1 MRAPRRKTRG
11 TQLARSQSPRPRSV
25 RRALPANAALARNT
39 SLSDAHHNSGRP
51 RSVII
56 VGADGHSDRTRKAR
70 SGPRPRPSR
79 FMAWRWVMPA
89 ACNSRTADG
98 ARTADRRAAFFH
110 RTACPPADIAR
121 DYLKGWPCTALEKNC
136 TKSPKRFKAGWKPV
150 TSPADNPLHCGTSV
164 NLVHSQPPL
173 RGGQV
178 FKGKVSK
185 LKGKGLE
192 RKILARTVFERT
204 TAIAVPMR
212 TRRRLHS

>member
-1 MRAPRRKTRG
+1 M
-11 TQLARSQSPRPRSV
+11 

-110 RTACPPADIAR
+110 RTACPPADIVR
-121 DYLKGWPCTALEKNC
+121 DYLKGLPCTALEKNC

-150 TSPADNPLHCGTSV
+150 TSPADNPLHLRHLGEPG
-164 NLVHSQPPL
+164 SQPAAVAWRPSLQRESLQRESLQRERPRTEDPRKDSL
-173 RGGQV
+173 RKDDRHCCSDADEAPPSFVTQTGRECI
-178 FKGKVSK
+178 S
-185 LKGKGLE
+185 
-192 RKILARTVFERT
+192 
-204 TAIAVPMR
+204 
-212 TRRRLHS
+212 